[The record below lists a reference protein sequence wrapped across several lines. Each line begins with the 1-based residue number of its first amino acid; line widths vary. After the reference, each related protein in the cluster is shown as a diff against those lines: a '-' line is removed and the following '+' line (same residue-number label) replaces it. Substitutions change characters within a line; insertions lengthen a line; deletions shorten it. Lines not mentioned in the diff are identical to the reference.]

1 MHSPATVKRRMRLGK
16 LLGENNLQKKHGTQK
31 NEAKCTQAELKKIR
45 QLTQANK
52 RKKCLQQSQNV

>member
-1 MHSPATVKRRMRLGK
+1 MHSPATVKRRMSLGK

-31 NEAKCTQAELKKIR
+31 NECTQTELKKIK